1 MRRRFFYAAVGALVL
16 AYPLLTQSVPVYQR
30 LGALVLLAAIGAS
43 AWNLIGGYAGYV
55 SVGHAVFFGAGAYSA
70 IAVYNHFGLPP
81 IAGVPLGA
89 LIAVLIAASRFYR
102 QATATLQEVKS
113 DVRDALDR
121 VRRADDAVR
130 DVMKRAGT
138 AAGQV
143 VMLTQR
149 RVWPVLGL
157 MSAIRVGASVL
168 FRRAGREDRRR
179 RTG

>member
-1 MRRRFFYAAVGALVL
+1 MTTNTWL
-16 AYPLLTQSVPVYQR
+16 A
-30 LGALVLLAAIGAS
+30 I
-43 AWNLIGGYAGYV
+43 
-55 SVGHAVFFGAGAYSA
+55 
-70 IAVYNHFGLPP
+70 IAVATVIQL
-81 IAGVPLGA
+81 AL

-130 DVMKRAGT
+130 DAMKRAGS

-143 VMLTQR
+143 VMMTQR

-157 MSAIRVGASVL
+157 MSAIRAGASVL
-168 FRRAGREDRRR
+168 FHRAGRGDRRR